1 MDISTENKTSEI
13 KFYKFNDNTNAT
25 QDSSEPTDKKN
36 DNLNSNDNLN
46 DNLNDKKI
54 ELNLEDIFVNLTLI
68 SKIEIGNKLFQKD
81 KYINIDNSYFA
92 FISRWFYGN
101 NRKSS
106 INFITQI
113 LNKAF
118 EYCSELVSVNTPET
132 SQQSLRLNN
141 DLKNA
146 INGLTNLK
154 LTYSYDKLIQAEID
168 VMIDNI
174 RSKLDLYFKNVTY
187 SPIITSQT
195 SSRNLVSIDL
205 NEAPRHILNFQ
216 EKRENKETINK
227 KERRHFPVPYDDN
240 ISH

>member
-46 DNLNDKKI
+46 DKKI

-68 SKIEIGNKLFQKD
+68 SKIEVGNKLFQKD

-216 EKRENKETINK
+216 EKRENKEIINK
-227 KERRHFPVPYDDN
+227 KERRHLPVPCDDN

>member
-1 MDISTENKTSEI
+1 
-13 KFYKFNDNTNAT
+13 
-25 QDSSEPTDKKN
+25 
-36 DNLNSNDNLN
+36 
-46 DNLNDKKI
+46 
-54 ELNLEDIFVNLTLI
+54 LI
-68 SKIEIGNKLFQKD
+68 SKIEVGNKLFQND

-106 INFITQI
+106 VNFINQI

-118 EYCSELVSVNTPET
+118 EYCSELVSGNNPET
-132 SQQSLRLNN
+132 AQHSLRLNN

-146 INGLTNLK
+146 INGLINFK
-154 LTYSYDKLIQAEID
+154 LTYSYDKLIQSEID

-174 RSKLDLYFKNVTY
+174 HSKLDLYFKNVTY
-187 SPIITSQT
+187 NPIVTNQN

-205 NEAPRHILNFQ
+205 NEPPRHILNLQ
-216 EKRENKETINK
+216 EKRENKETIGK
-227 KERRHFPVPYDDN
+227 KERRHLPVPYDDN